1 MFVAAF
7 LIWMSSTNSPKIA
20 EKTIYTKAVAIV
32 FQGMWAK
39 KLYFIVIL
47 GYSTP
52 LISLRWNRLNNL
64 PFFPMTFVNKCLYH
78 VGQPVNISRPFVTEQ
93 WHWKIH
99 KDTEIKRI
107 LWWSRGGHWCF
118 LLSPCPPPLP
128 EEKSTVLWTGLRG
141 KISDLIPPVISLSLL
156 SCASARTWVTP
167 RGVEKTNALLNP
179 FPRSCVSLAL
189 RSVTCFRLILHSM
202 LFLQHWPVKL
212 SLPTVCLYEQADVL
226 FESGNQ
232 TFQTTCT
239 VKSNEFVMSFFGVL
253 VEETAKVKC
262 FLCLDKN

>member
-32 FQGMWAK
+32 FEGMWAK

-107 LWWSRGGHWCF
+107 LWWSRGGQGVVIDAFFSPPAPLLFQRKRVRYSELDFEVRSRTSSPLSSACLCF
-118 LLSPCPPPLP
+118 LVLLP
-128 EEKSTVLWTGLRG
+128 GL
-141 KISDLIPPVISLSLL
+141 
-156 SCASARTWVTP
+156 
-167 RGVEKTNALLNP
+167 E
-179 FPRSCVSLAL
+179 
-189 RSVTCFRLILHSM
+189 
-202 LFLQHWPVKL
+202 
-212 SLPTVCLYEQADVL
+212 
-226 FESGNQ
+226 
-232 TFQTTCT
+232 
-239 VKSNEFVMSFFGVL
+239 
-253 VEETAKVKC
+253 
-262 FLCLDKN
+262 